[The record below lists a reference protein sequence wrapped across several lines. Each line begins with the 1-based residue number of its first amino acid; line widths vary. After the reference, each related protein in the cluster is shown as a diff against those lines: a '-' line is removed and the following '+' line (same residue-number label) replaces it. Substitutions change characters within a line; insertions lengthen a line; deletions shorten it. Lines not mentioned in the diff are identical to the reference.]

1 MSDDGKRISKE
12 YRKSF
17 KKYDIV
23 IDKTTVIT
31 IIVVVTA
38 IFGTM
43 CGIFYLAGVF
53 K

>member
-1 MSDDGKRISKE
+1 MSDAGKKSSKE
-12 YRKSF
+12 FRKSF

-23 IDKTTVIT
+23 IDKSTVIT

-38 IFGTM
+38 IFGAM

-53 K
+53 

>member
-1 MSDDGKRISKE
+1 MSDDVKKISKE

-17 KKYDIV
+17 KNYDIV
-23 IDKTTVIT
+23 IDKSTVIT

-38 IFGTM
+38 IFGAL

-53 K
+53 